1 MSLVRADSRQFR
13 DALGSF
19 ATGVTIATTTGPDDE
34 PIGVTASSFNSV
46 SIDPPLVLWSLA
58 KSSLSRPAFCESGHF
73 AVHVLSADQD
83 DLADRFA
90 RTGEDKFGDLTWT
103 KGELGS
109 PVLDH
114 YAAKFECRTQ
124 HQYDGGD
131 HIIMVG
137 EVVGFETRDKAPL
150 LFHGGRYGDH
160 RPRREAMSE
169 TGREEEN
176 LFALIAKAHAL
187 MAERMSAED
196 REASS
201 PMSLAEMREA
211 EESLRRVIE
220 RLERV
225 SAKRA

>member
-19 ATGVTIATTTGPDDE
+19 ATGVTIATTTGPDDG

-46 SIDPPLVLWSLA
+46 SIEPPLVLWSLA
-58 KSSLSRPAFCESGHF
+58 KSSLSRPAFCDSGHF
-73 AVHVLSADQD
+73 AVHILSADQD

-90 RTGEDKFGDLTWT
+90 RTGEDKFGDLNWT
-103 KGELGS
+103 KGALGS

-137 EVVGFETRDKAPL
+137 EVVGFDTRDEAPL

-160 RPRREAMSE
+160 RPRSEAVAES
-169 TGREEEN
+169 GREEEV
-176 LFALIAKAHAL
+176 LLTLVAKAHAL
-187 MAERMSAED
+187 LAERMSDEA
-196 REASS
+196 RETPS
-201 PMSLAEMREA
+201 PLTLAEMREA
-211 EESLRRVIE
+211 EESL
-220 RLERV
+220 
-225 SAKRA
+225 KRIIAQLGTAV